1 MTICQRRKYWLKTPI
16 YIVKNYYFT
25 VIAQLEIRI
34 TIRCNDGHN
43 CAGISDSINDAS
55 EEVLTQQGGGTRSDI
70 EKILADFKSRVDPE
84 DFVQYLTRL
93 KEEDEVN
100 MLYSSNTILFNQ
112 KYYIHYL
119 TNHSI
124 KSYIARLGLCVSYTH
139 YLTRKF
145 MLYKT

>member
-1 MTICQRRKYWLKTPI
+1 MTICQRNKYWLKSPI

-34 TIRCNDGHN
+34 RIRCNDGHN
-43 CAGISDSINDAS
+43 CAGISDSKNDAS

>member
-1 MTICQRRKYWLKTPI
+1 M
-16 YIVKNYYFT
+16 KNYYFT

-34 TIRCNDGHN
+34 TIQCNDGHN
-43 CAGISDSINDAS
+43 CAGISDSINDPS

-100 MLYSSNTILFNQ
+100 MLYSSNTILFN
-112 KYYIHYL
+112 
-119 TNHSI
+119 
-124 KSYIARLGLCVSYTH
+124 
-139 YLTRKF
+139 
-145 MLYKT
+145 

>member
-1 MTICQRRKYWLKTPI
+1 MTICQRNKYWLKSPI

-139 YLTRKF
+139 YLTRKL

>member
-1 MTICQRRKYWLKTPI
+1 MTICQRNKYWLKSPI

-34 TIRCNDGHN
+34 TIQCNDGHN

-70 EKILADFKSRVDPE
+70 EKILDDFKSRVDPE

-100 MLYSSNTILFNQ
+100 MLYSSNTILFN
-112 KYYIHYL
+112 
-119 TNHSI
+119 
-124 KSYIARLGLCVSYTH
+124 
-139 YLTRKF
+139 
-145 MLYKT
+145 